1 MNNTFSGNSAQYG
14 PDVAGYPIRILP
26 FDVPAQVYVSGQVV
40 KQELKYKL
48 VDADGLTIATDSDSV
63 ITISPQSSDNKVIGN
78 TDVTVV
84 NGIATFSDITL
95 ISKPGATK
103 INYIVSSSNID
114 ETKLSESFGLTLSNT
129 TQTLTVNFRECVKG
143 EEQKNDMCTTC
154 PTGKYSLV
162 AGASDCSICPKHATC
177 LGGDVIWVD
186 EGYWRSSLDSDD
198 IHECLNTDAC
208 LKYEGTPAG
217 VPYNCRKGYASNL
230 CDACIEVE
238 GTQYQRTGDHKCGI
252 CPDPVLNFFRILGL
266 LILLVLFVV
275 VVIWSNM
282 RTVEDSPTSILIR
295 ILTNYFQIITSAA
308 SFNLTFPSSLQG
320 FFEGVKTVGESAKI
334 FLSIDCFVQDLGMVK
349 ADDTTEYFKALIT
362 ALTPFIFVLIVLCV
376 WLLIRVF
383 KKYSFMEMKN
393 KIIVST
399 CIVLF
404 LLHPSITGMA
414 MGLFNCYEVDSGEFW
429 LFKDLSV
436 QCWRGKH
443 PGYAFGLG
451 VPMIIFWVIGLP
463 VAGFLIIRHYRDRLD
478 EEWILRRYRILFQGY
493 RADAYYWEFVNIFR
507 KVSMVMI
514 NTFLGI
520 YPPIYKTFVATLT
533 LAIILR
539 QQEQIQPYKIKVMNE
554 IDFREST
561 TSIVTLFGGMF
572 FILESL
578 PTAISVLLVIVIL
591 VCNIWFYSLWIHLF
605 FKRSRFS
612 TMRLIALFFGK
623 ISCLGKEYW
632 QEEMKS
638 VQSNHDMD
646 FVFGKY
652 DPKESK
658 YKHIEEESK
667 SQSFVG
673 YAPQENI
680 INDLSAGDSNTGS
693 IKVKPKA
700 GGKDGGATKDD
711 GATKDKSANPGVKG
725 AGKGEKK

>member
-14 PDVAGYPIRILP
+14 PDVAGYSIRILP

-78 TDVTVV
+78 TDVTVA

-103 INYIVSSSNID
+103 ISYIVSSSNID

-186 EGYWRSSLDSDD
+186 EGYWRSSFDSDD

-217 VPYNCRKGYASNL
+217 VPYNCRKGYSSNL
-230 CDACIEVE
+230 CDACVEVE

-658 YKHIEEESK
+658 YKQVEEESK

-700 GGKDGGATKDD
+700 DGKDGGVTKDNV
-711 GATKDKSANPGVKG
+711 ATKDKSANPGVKG